1 MFIYVFLKE
10 CGFPLA
16 EERIKR
22 KTFFSHTAG
31 SLGSG
36 VRGCLGH
43 MVCARYSFVC
53 CHLPLPSCN
62 VHLLILLVSFTLSQL
77 LAKLQRSSSGCVNK
91 GQVVWFGLAWL
102 PVVCETR
109 ILRSYKAK

>member
-1 MFIYVFLKE
+1 MKQ
-10 CGFPLA
+10 
-16 EERIKR
+16 

-53 CHLPLPSCN
+53 CHLPLPDLPRPPTPFKTC
-62 VHLLILLVSFTLSQL
+62 F
-77 LAKLQRSSSGCVNK
+77 SSSFISFSK
-91 GQVVWFGLAWL
+91 L
-102 PVVCETR
+102 
-109 ILRSYKAK
+109 